1 LDNCQK
7 AYSYTKENNLKNEF
21 RDACESIYLSIYLSI
36 SKGLGNSDAVLQA
49 LEENMIIKDTL
60 FNKE

>member
-21 RDACESIYLSIYLSI
+21 RDACESIYLSI